1 MGVAQILLLF
11 FSFRCS
17 GRKIGLPRFEPG
29 SKCSQPKTLKPLLCR
44 CPVVVGCRVPL
55 QYPLISDN
63 VSSLR
68 CAYGRRT
75 FARRFRVRLREFG
88 ICGFVVST
96 RGEASAACCQT
107 RAETLREIFDVAV
120 SVWWTADFP
129 IASGVRHAYVK
140 IGSAT
145 QTKLTDRLI
154 PSPFR
159 RRGRYIATPTCPHS
173 QEKIGL
179 RMRGFEPASRTFV
192 TKSANH
198 CSTVVRS

>member
-1 MGVAQILLLF
+1 MLLRYCC
-11 FSFRCS
+11 FSSHLDVVEEKSDYRDLNR
-17 GRKIGLPRFEPG
+17 GP
-29 SKCSQPKTLKPLLCR
+29 KCSQPKTLKPLLCR

-120 SVWWTADFP
+120 S
-129 IASGVRHAYVK
+129 SGGLRTFLSLL
-140 IGSAT
+140 GSAMLT
-145 QTKLTDRLI
+145 SKLAVQHRL
-154 PSPFR
+154 S
-159 RRGRYIATPTCPHS
+159 
-173 QEKIGL
+173 
-179 RMRGFEPASRTFV
+179 
-192 TKSANH
+192 
-198 CSTVVRS
+198 

>member
-1 MGVAQILLLF
+1 MLLRYCC
-11 FSFRCS
+11 FSSHLDVVEEKSDYRDLNR
-17 GRKIGLPRFEPG
+17 GP
-29 SKCSQPKTLKPLLCR
+29 KCSQPKTLKPLLCR

-107 RAETLREIFDVAV
+107 RAETLPRNLRCGGERLVDCGLSYRF
-120 SVWWTADFP
+120 WGPPCLRQNW
-129 IASGVRHAYVK
+129 
-140 IGSAT
+140 
-145 QTKLTDRLI
+145 QCNTD
-154 PSPFR
+154 
-159 RRGRYIATPTCPHS
+159 
-173 QEKIGL
+173 
-179 RMRGFEPASRTFV
+179 
-192 TKSANH
+192 
-198 CSTVVRS
+198 